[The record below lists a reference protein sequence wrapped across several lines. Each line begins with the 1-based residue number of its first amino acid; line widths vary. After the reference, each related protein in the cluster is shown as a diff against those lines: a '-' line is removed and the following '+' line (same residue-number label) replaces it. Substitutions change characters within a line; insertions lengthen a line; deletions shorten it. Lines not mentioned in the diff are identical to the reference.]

1 MQDKEKLIYLEFAL
15 RMQNIGLE
23 KKTLHRIIKTY
34 DKILIKKGD
43 TDLKDI
49 ASIEGFIQ
57 ETYKTK

>member
-1 MQDKEKLIYLEFAL
+1 MQDKEKIIYLKLAL
-15 RMQNIGLE
+15 RMQGINLE
-23 KKTLHRIIKTY
+23 DKMIHRIIKTY
-34 DKILIKKGD
+34 DKVLIKKGD